1 MKNHIRRIL
10 AGSRNNE
17 RRSQKEL
24 YQLFY
29 EFVFSICYRYANEW
43 SELEKLVSDSF
54 IKVFTRINEFDDD
67 QFADTYIFSS
77 VRLWIK
83 QWVLFACIEHCRKNI
98 KNHNE
103 LNALPEL
110 GKEQKFA
117 ASSVNTSSH
126 KQIIEA
132 IRKLPLLNRVIYNL
146 SVIDAMPN
154 EKIAILLG
162 ISIIELQSTL
172 EKAREKLRVHL
183 SKQGFLSQNITS
195 DSVYSTLILENR
207 PIPLLMK

>member
-29 EFVFSICYRYANEW
+29 EFVFSICYRYTNEW

-67 QFADTYIFSS
+67 QFADTYIFNSM
-77 VRLWIK
+77 RLWIK

-110 GKEQKFA
+110 GKDKNSLLA
-117 ASSVNTSSH
+117 A
-126 KQIIEA
+126 
-132 IRKLPLLNRVIYNL
+132 
-146 SVIDAMPN
+146 
-154 EKIAILLG
+154 
-162 ISIIELQSTL
+162 
-172 EKAREKLRVHL
+172 
-183 SKQGFLSQNITS
+183 
-195 DSVYSTLILENR
+195 
-207 PIPLLMK
+207 